1 MSDTEDQS
9 DDYGYDLA
17 HEVKTYL
24 ATPPTGHPVI
34 KPSAAGLH
42 REPDPDAGYGY
53 DEAHDF

>member
-1 MSDTEDQS
+1 MSGTEDQS

-24 ATPPTGHPVI
+24 ATPPTGHPLI
-34 KPSAAGLH
+34 TPSVAPQH
-42 REPDPDAGYGY
+42 RDPDPDAGYGY